1 MLRMTIG
8 WVVVLA
14 GMGWGCAPAGPP
26 RDYYFGAN
34 GNDARGDGSLLQPF
48 RSIAKA
54 NSISLKPG
62 DRLLFEGGAAFEGN
76 LALDEH
82 DAGKPGLPVYVGSFG
97 TGRAT
102 IRAGE
107 GMGIAVRNAGGVVI
121 ENLIIEGAGPER
133 NLGSGVLFLN
143 ERRWGNARLNF
154 VRIKNV
160 EAHGFGQEGIHIDAA
175 GEAGFEDVRIEGCV
189 AYENARCGIYVFGG
203 RARSSYPHAN
213 VYVGNCVARDNP
225 GDPDAPDENRSGSG
239 IFLTGVDGA
248 VVEQCAASGNG
259 RRCRAERGGPM
270 GIWASESNKVI
281 IQACRSTGNRT
292 GGRHD
297 GGGFGL
303 DGGMSNSILQYNYSS
318 DNDGSG
324 YGLFEYTGAKP
335 WHDNV
340 MRYNV
345 SVDDGRRNGY
355 AGIHVWNGDGG
366 VRNAWIYHNTVVVG
380 RVKSSEQPRA
390 LWIQSD
396 TSNARV
402 MNNIFA
408 TAPGL
413 SVLDVAAG
421 QEGIRFAGNCYWSGG
436 RGVSIDWQ
444 GRAFSTLQTWSA
456 STGQES
462 GTGCAVDPHFDGRGE
477 GAARFRLAAGSPLV
491 DAAIPIPL
499 NTGGRDFAATT
510 LPQGKTMDVGAF
522 ESTTR

>member
-1 MLRMTIG
+1 
-8 WVVVLA
+8 
-14 GMGWGCAPAGPP
+14 
-26 RDYYFGAN
+26 
-34 GNDARGDGSLLQPF
+34 
-48 RSIAKA
+48 
-54 NSISLKPG
+54 
-62 DRLLFEGGAAFEGN
+62 
-76 LALDEH
+76 
-82 DAGKPGLPVYVGSFG
+82 
-97 TGRAT
+97 
-102 IRAGE
+102 
-107 GMGIAVRNAGGVVI
+107 
-121 ENLIIEGAGPER
+121 
-133 NLGSGVLFLN
+133 
-143 ERRWGNARLNF
+143 
-154 VRIKNV
+154 
-160 EAHGFGQEGIHIDAA
+160 
-175 GEAGFEDVRIEGCV
+175 
-189 AYENARCGIYVFGG
+189 
-203 RARSSYPHAN
+203 
-213 VYVGNCVARDNP
+213 
-225 GDPDAPDENRSGSG
+225 
-239 IFLTGVDGA
+239 
-248 VVEQCAASGNG
+248 
-259 RRCRAERGGPM
+259 
-270 GIWASESNKVI
+270 
-281 IQACRSTGNRT
+281 
-292 GGRHD
+292 
-297 GGGFGL
+297 
-303 DGGMSNSILQYNYSS
+303 MSNSILQYNYSS

-340 MRYNV
+340 VRYNV

-380 RVKSSEQPRA
+380 RVKSSEHARA

-396 TSNARV
+396 TSNLRV

-408 TAPGL
+408 TAPGV
-413 SVLDVAAG
+413 SVLDVAPG

>member
-1 MLRMTIG
+1 MLRMTMG
-8 WVVVLA
+8 WVVLLA

-26 RDYYFGAN
+26 RDYYFGKN
-34 GNDARGDGSLLQPF
+34 GNDARGDGSLAQPF

-54 NSISLKPG
+54 NSIALKPG
-62 DRLLFEGGAAFEGN
+62 DRLLFEGGATFAGN
-76 LALDEH
+76 LGLDER
-82 DAGKPGLPVYVGSFG
+82 DAGKAGLPVYIGSFG
-97 TGRAT
+97 
-102 IRAGE
+102 
-107 GMGIAVRNAGGVVI
+107 VVV
-121 ENLIIEGAGPER
+121 EDLIIEGAGPER
-133 NLGSGVLFLN
+133 NLGSGVLFAN
-143 ERRWGNARLNF
+143 ERRWRSGRLNF

-160 EAHGFGQEGIHIDAA
+160 DAHGFGQEGIHIDAA
-175 GEAGFEDVRIEGCV
+175 GESGFEDVRIEGCV
-189 AYENARCGIYVFGG
+189 AYENARCGIYVSGQRDRSGG
-203 RARSSYPHAN
+203 YPHAN

-248 VVEQCAASGNG
+248 VVEQCAASENG

-292 GGRHD
+292 AGRHD

-303 DGGMSNSILQYNYSS
+303 DGGMSNSILQYNYST

-340 MRYNV
+340 VRYNV

-355 AGIHVWNGDGG
+355 AGIHLWNGDGG
-366 VRNAWIYHNTVVVG
+366 LRNAWIYHNTVVVG
-380 RVKSSEQPRA
+380 RVTNAVPPRA
-390 LWIQSD
+390 LWIQSE
-396 TSNARV
+396 TSNVRV

-408 TAPGL
+408 TTPGA
-413 SVLDVAAG
+413 SVLDVAPG
-421 QEGIRFAGNCYWSGG
+421 QADIHFTGNCYWSGG
-436 RGVSIDWQ
+436 SPVSIDWE
-444 GRAFSTLQTWSA
+444 GRAFSTLRAWSA
-456 STGQES
+456 ASGQERGNGWS
-462 GTGCAVDPHFDGRGE
+462 VDPRFEGRGE
-477 GAARFRLAAGSPLV
+477 GAARFRLVAGSPLV
-491 DAAIPIPL
+491 DVATPIPV

-522 ESTTR
+522 ESRTR